1 MSRYGV
7 RRESK
12 KVKKRE
18 AVIRILLIILVLLL
32 IFLSVMFGC
41 SSYINERREYDDIIK
56 NAMLDEV
63 PEINSFDDLKRVVD
77 KMDRETQAVSTAI
90 NTLELTPGQIS
101 FIKAK
106 LTQIRDDINKILDA
120 DIDDPPLFVQ
130 IFHRVADDVVDHP
143 LHLLR
148 IGNHHHV
155 LIHKVKIAKLDSP
168 CFQFQTDQLIQT
180 HL

>member
-1 MSRYGV
+1 MAKKDKKNPLPGDGATPEQDRMSRYGV

-77 KMDRETQAVSTAI
+77 K
-90 NTLELTPGQIS
+90 
-101 FIKAK
+101 
-106 LTQIRDDINKILDA
+106 
-120 DIDDPPLFVQ
+120 
-130 IFHRVADDVVDHP
+130 
-143 LHLLR
+143 R
-148 IGNHHHV
+148 I
-155 LIHKVKIAKLDSP
+155 
-168 CFQFQTDQLIQT
+168 
-180 HL
+180 